1 MLSSLISDIQ
11 FISVFLSISTVI
23 LWSGPQRFLPGY
35 SDSLPV
41 AKTRQGLARGESWV
55 SRDGRLYHAFRSIP
69 FAKQPI
75 EGRRFKRP
83 EALDEDD
90 VWEGVADFNREAKPC
105 YQPGLGGFNRRED
118 CLKLSVYTPNMKPES
133 PLPVMVFIHGGGFV
147 VGNSG
152 TISQGPA
159 FLMDED
165 VILVSISYRLGIL
178 GFLSLET
185 DEAPGNLGMW
195 DQRQALI
202 WVRQN
207 IASFGGDPDKVTI
220 LGESAGSMS
229 VHYHVLSPQSRG
241 LFTGA
246 IMQSGT
252 ALSPYTNLMREP
264 GHYARR
270 VADLVGCGE
279 TDNTLRCL
287 QAVPVSSLYDHLF
300 AFDECAMRADIG
312 LTYPGMLQQILMD
325 RDKGGFRKY

>member
-1 MLSSLISDIQ
+1 
-11 FISVFLSISTVI
+11 
-23 LWSGPQRFLPGY
+23 
-35 SDSLPV
+35 
-41 AKTRQGLARGESWV
+41 
-55 SRDGRLYHAFRSIP
+55 
-69 FAKQPI
+69 
-75 EGRRFKRP
+75 
-83 EALDEDD
+83 
-90 VWEGVADFNREAKPC
+90 
-105 YQPGLGGFNRRED
+105 
-118 CLKLSVYTPNMKPES
+118 MKPES

-325 RDKGGFRKY
+325 RDKGGLGNTESS